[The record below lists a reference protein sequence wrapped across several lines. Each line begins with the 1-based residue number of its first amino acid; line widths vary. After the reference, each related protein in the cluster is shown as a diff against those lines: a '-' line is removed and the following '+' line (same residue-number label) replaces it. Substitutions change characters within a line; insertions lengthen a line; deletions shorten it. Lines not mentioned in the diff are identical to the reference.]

1 MSYTGR
7 QRVAADLLAW
17 LQTALASPL
26 RAGVGRRVDLDVDDD
41 GDEGGEEE
49 GDGDQSLGKD
59 DVIT

>member
-1 MSYTGR
+1 MGC
-7 QRVAADLLAW
+7 
-17 LQTALASPL
+17 
-26 RAGVGRRVDLDVDDD
+26 RVDLDVDDD

>member
-1 MSYTGR
+1 M
-7 QRVAADLLAW
+7 
-17 LQTALASPL
+17 
-26 RAGVGRRVDLDVDDD
+26 GRRVDLDVDDD